1 MTIEPTVSPTIPATV
16 PERTRQAAAAAGAGE
31 WRLLIGGRLVPA
43 RSGRT
48 YVTED
53 PSTESA
59 LAEVPDGDA
68 SDVDAAYQAAA
79 EARAGWAR
87 TSPVDRAALVREL
100 ARVLRAHADEFAT
113 LDALDLGSPHAQM
126 LLDVERSAEA
136 LDTFANWALNL
147 TGEVIPASAGNL
159 HYTMRQ
165 PYGVVGRIIPFNHP
179 LQFASQKIAAP
190 LVAGNTVIVKPAHQ
204 TPLSALRMGE
214 LFADLLPPGVLNIVT
229 GSGPEPGVAI
239 ARHPGIPRIG
249 FIGSEATGRAIQAT
263 AASVAVKNVTLEL
276 GGKNAMVVFPDADLE
291 AAARGAVAGMNL
303 MPSSGQSC
311 GSTSRLLL
319 HADIADQVE
328 ARVAELM
335 AAIRLGLPLEPETE
349 MGPLVSAQQL
359 GRVTTLLESGLAD
372 GARPVVGGGRPE
384 DLQLGHFVA
393 PTLLTG
399 VAPDMRIAREEVFGP
414 VLSVLRFRDEA
425 EALRIANAVD
435 YGLTASV
442 WTNDLL
448 RAHRF
453 AAGFE
458 AGFVWINGTARHFTG
473 VPYGGWKASGIGSEE
488 SLEELLSFT
497 RVKAINVIGA
507 TGELPA

>member
-1 MTIEPTVSPTIPATV
+1 MTMEPTVSLAAPDTV
-16 PERTRQAAAAAGAGE
+16 PARTREAAAAAGARD

-53 PSTESA
+53 PSTESP

-68 SDVDAAYQAAA
+68 SDIDAAYEAAA
-79 EARAGWAR
+79 AARAAWAQ
-87 TSPVDRAALVREL
+87 TSPVERAAVVREL
-100 ARVLRAHADEFAT
+100 ARVLRENADELAT

-136 LDTFANWALNL
+136 MDTFANWALNL

-179 LQFASQKIAAP
+179 LQFAAQKIAAP

-214 LFADLLPPGVLNIVT
+214 LFADLLPAGALNIVT

-263 AASVAVKNVTLEL
+263 AASVAVKHVTLEL

-291 AAARGAVAGMNL
+291 AAARGAVVGMNL

-311 GSTSRLLL
+311 GSTSRLLV
-319 HADIADQVE
+319 HTDIADQVE
-328 ARVAELM
+328 ERVAQLM
-335 AAIRLGLPLEPETE
+335 ATIRLGLPLEPETE

-359 GRVTTLLESGLAD
+359 GRVTALLESGVAD
-372 GARPVVGGGRPE
+372 GATAVVGGGRPE
-384 DLQLGHFVA
+384 GLDRGHFVS

-399 VAPDMRIAREEVFGP
+399 VAPDMRIAREEIFGP
-414 VLSVLRFRDEA
+414 VLSVFRFGDEA
-425 EALRIANAVD
+425 EALRMANAVD

-442 WTNDLL
+442 WTSDLL

-453 AAGFE
+453 ATGFE
-458 AGFVWINGTARHFTG
+458 AGFVWINGTARHFAG
-473 VPYGGWKASGIGSEE
+473 VPYGGWKASGVGSEE

-497 RVKAINVIGA
+497 RGKAVTVIGA
-507 TGELPA
+507 TEDLDA